1 MGCKKSNKQEPQV
14 LRLTELQ
21 PEAGDAGQQQ
31 LMSGQGGSVMLAA
44 FPAGLTRPE
53 HSVPHLALAQVIEGK
68 LIITVEGAPYEVE
81 TGEALLIPP
90 GAKHFVHA
98 PVAARMVLS
107 LVKV

>member
-1 MGCKKSNKQEPQV
+1 
-14 LRLTELQ
+14 
-21 PEAGDAGQQQ
+21 
-31 LMSGQGGSVMLAA
+31 MLAA

-68 LIITVEGAPYEVE
+68 LVITVEGTPYEVAA
-81 TGEALLIPP
+81 GEALLIPP

-98 PVAARMVLS
+98 AVAARMVLS

>member
-1 MGCKKSNKQEPQV
+1 MTHNEASKTEPQV
-14 LRLTELQ
+14 LDLTQLQ
-21 PEAGDAGQQQ
+21 PEAGDAGKQQ

-68 LIITVEGAPYEVE
+68 LVITVEGTPFEVE
-81 TGEALLIPP
+81 TGQALLIPP
-90 GAKHFVHA
+90 ETRHFVHA